1 MKHLCMCFHLDII
14 EMASLLLRSL
24 LLLSMSL
31 NQGSGDRTVTA
42 EESGLVESDV
52 EFVYHKAEFEGLRRW
67 LLRLLYIVSR
77 ISLEQFRKTFYR
89 KFLVVNNLGVRS
101 VFIEDKHYKSLHIVG
116 YFDVD
121 FTPVFV
127 IRCSIRVSVAKL
139 RLFSEI

>member
-52 EFVYHKAEFEGLRRW
+52 EFVYHKAEFEGLRR
-67 LLRLLYIVSR
+67 
-77 ISLEQFRKTFYR
+77 
-89 KFLVVNNLGVRS
+89 
-101 VFIEDKHYKSLHIVG
+101 
-116 YFDVD
+116 
-121 FTPVFV
+121 
-127 IRCSIRVSVAKL
+127 
-139 RLFSEI
+139 